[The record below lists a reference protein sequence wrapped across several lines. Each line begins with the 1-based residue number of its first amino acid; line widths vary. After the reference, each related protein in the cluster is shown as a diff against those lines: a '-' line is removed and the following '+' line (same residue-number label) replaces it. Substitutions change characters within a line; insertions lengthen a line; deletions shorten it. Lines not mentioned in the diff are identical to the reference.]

1 MFEASIKDN
10 VTLFQNENFID
21 LKKLYDCLNKVNLI
35 KYSNKKGL
43 NELVKEDGINLSGG
57 ERQRLGLARCL
68 YQDRN
73 IIILDEPTNNLD
85 EKSENRF
92 YETLNNLKNNKTII
106 IVSHNK
112 KLVSFCD
119 EILFIENGS
128 ILRK

>member
-1 MFEASIKDN
+1 M
-10 VTLFQNENFID
+10 
-21 LKKLYDCLNKVNLI
+21 
-35 KYSNKKGL
+35 
-43 NELVKEDGINLSGG
+43 SGG

-106 IVSHNK
+106 VVSHNK

>member
-92 YETLNNLKNNKTII
+92 M
-106 IVSHNK
+106 
-112 KLVSFCD
+112 KL
-119 EILFIENGS
+119 
-128 ILRK
+128 